1 MRIIEHLAHFFIA
14 RHTNNHRAKL
24 LHSSTLIYLIVI
36 LIYYQLTIQFIARSG
51 FKVLGYAANISTND
65 VARLINE
72 ERKKV
77 GLMPLTIN
85 ESLQKAAYQKG
96 EDMVTKGYWAHV
108 APDGTEPWKFFKDV
122 GYRYQFAGENLARD
136 FPDAASAIKA
146 WMDSPNHKDNI
157 LSSKYKETGVAVVE
171 GKIAGLDTTVIV
183 EFFGKKFADI
193 ALLIPVASAKTTG
206 EAVLSQENS
215 SPVKTNIVVSP
226 FNITRNLSMAL
237 ITVILGTLVVDGIIV
252 SRRKIVRVAGRTIA
266 HAAFLGMI
274 LIFAL
279 IIRSGS
285 IL

>member
-1 MRIIEHLAHFFIA
+1 MRIIEHLAHFFIP

-193 ALLIPVASAKTTG
+193 APLIPVASAKTTG

>member
-1 MRIIEHLAHFFIA
+1 MRIIEHLAHFFIP

>member
-1 MRIIEHLAHFFIA
+1 MRIIEHLAHFFIP

-36 LIYYQLTIQFIARSG
+36 LIYYQLTIKFIARSG

-193 ALLIPVASAKTTG
+193 APLIPVASAKTTG

-266 HAAFLGMI
+266 HAAFLVMI

>member
-1 MRIIEHLAHFFIA
+1 MRIIEHLAHFFIP

-171 GKIAGLDTTVIV
+171 GRIAGLDTTVIV

-193 ALLIPVASAKTTG
+193 APLIPVASAKTTG